1 MMNIAIIDDEP
12 EILENTRKC
21 VENEVTPQDEATLF
35 TYTQAKDF
43 LREKEQGC
51 EFDILVSDIDMPEMG
66 GLELGKRIQED
77 GGGGKIYLVFL
88 TAYLEYAAESYIIEA
103 YQYILKEDMEKRLP
117 PILRQLID
125 RVKREKKQFRLIG
138 TPTSK
143 VQVYYRDIIYIE
155 KEKGAKYICY
165 ITVHGIYK
173 ERISLKKLSGEL
185 VSDEFLLVERG
196 YILNVSHVA
205 GMKDGMVQM
214 DNGAKIFVNRISAKK
229 IKEQISL
236 YRGNL

>member
-1 MMNIAIIDDEP
+1 MNIALIDDEAA
-12 EILENTRKC
+12 ILENVRKC
-21 VENEVTPQDEATLF
+21 VENEIADQDNAKLF
-35 TYTQAKDF
+35 TYTQARDF
-43 LREKEQGC
+43 LNEMEQGC
-51 EFDILVSDIDMPEMG
+51 EFDILISDIDMSDMS
-66 GLELGKRIQED
+66 GLELGRQMRKEGSRT
-77 GGGGKIYLVFL
+77 YLVFL

-125 RVKREKKQFRLIG
+125 RVKKEKMQYRMIG

-143 VQVYYRDIIYIE
+143 IRVYYRDIIYIE
-155 KEKGAKYICY
+155 KEKGAKYIYY

-173 ERISLKKLSGEL
+173 ERISLKKLSEEL
-185 VSDEFLLVERG
+185 VCDEFILIERI
-196 YILNVSHVA
+196 YIINVSHIA
-205 GMKDGMVQM
+205 SMKDGMVQM
-214 DNGAKIFVNRISAKK
+214 DNGARIFVNRISFKK

>member
-1 MMNIAIIDDEP
+1 MNIALIDDETA
-12 EILENTRKC
+12 ILEDVRKC
-21 VENEVTPQDEATLF
+21 VENEILPQDEVNLF
-35 TYTQAKDF
+35 TYSRAEAFFQKM
-43 LREKEQGC
+43 EQGY
-51 EFDILVSDIDMPEMG
+51 EFDILVSDIDMPDMG
-66 GLELGKRIQED
+66 GLELGKRLHEE
-77 GGGGKIYLVFL
+77 GGGPYVVFL

-125 RVKREKKQFRLIG
+125 RVKREKKQFRMIG

-143 VQVYYRDIIYIE
+143 VRIYYRDMIYIE
-155 KEKGAKYICY
+155 KEKGSKYICY

-173 ERISLKKLSGEL
+173 ERISLKKLSKEL
-185 VSDEFLLVERG
+185 VSDEFILIERG
-196 YILNVSHVA
+196 YIINVSHVA
-205 GMKDGMVQM
+205 SMKDAVVQM
-214 DNGAKIFVNRISAKK
+214 DNGARIFVNRISFKK

>member
-1 MMNIAIIDDEP
+1 MNIALVDDEFA
-12 EILENTRKC
+12 ILESVRKY
-21 VENEVTPQDEATLF
+21 VENEITLQDEVKLF
-35 TYTQAKDF
+35 TYTQAEDF
-43 LREKEQGC
+43 LREMEKGY
-51 EFDILVSDIDMPEMG
+51 EFDILISDIDMPDIS
-66 GLELGKRIQED
+66 GLELGRRIQEK
-77 GGGGKIYLVFL
+77 GGGTYLVFL

-125 RVKREKKQFRLIG
+125 RVKREKKQFRMIG

-143 VQVYYRDIIYIE
+143 VRIYYRDMIYIE
-155 KEKGAKYICY
+155 KEKGSKYICY

-173 ERISLKKLSGEL
+173 ERISLKKLSKEL
-185 VSDEFLLVERG
+185 VSDEFILIERG
-196 YILNVSHVA
+196 YIINVSHV
-205 GMKDGMVQM
+205 GSMKDAVVQM
-214 DNGAKIFVNRISAKK
+214 DNGARIFVNRISFKK

>member
-1 MMNIAIIDDEP
+1 MNIAIVDDESA
-12 EILENTRKC
+12 ILENIRKC
-21 VENEVTPQDEATLF
+21 VENEITLQDEVNIF

-43 LREKEQGC
+43 LQEMRQGS
-51 EFDILVSDIDMPEMG
+51 EFDILVSDIDMPDMG
-66 GLELGKRIQED
+66 GLELGRRVQEESS
-77 GGGGKIYLVFL
+77 GIYLVFL
-88 TAYLEYAAESYIIEA
+88 TAYLEYAAESYRLEA

-125 RVKREKKQFRLIG
+125 RVKREKRQFRMVG

-143 VQVYYRDIIYIE
+143 VRVYYRDIIYIV

-173 ERISLKKLSGEL
+173 ERISLKKLNGEL
-185 VSDEFLLVERG
+185 TGDEFILIERG
-196 YILNVSHVA
+196 HILNVSHIA
-205 GMKDGMVQM
+205 SMKDGMVQM
-214 DNGAKIFVNRISAKK
+214 DNGVKIFVNRISIKK